1 MIGMARFANNVNE
14 KVKKVMRKEAEK
26 PQDLPPAAAQTGEPI
41 RGFIS
46 APTPE
51 QLKPTAREVSLL
63 ETLWSWQE
71 KSAKSRIVL
80 GQPLRS

>member
-1 MIGMARFANNVNE
+1 MNRKQATLQE
-14 KVKKVMRKEAEK
+14 VKPAS
-26 PQDLPPAAAQTGEPI
+26 PQPQESA

-46 APTPE
+46 APTLE
-51 QLKPTAREVSLL
+51 ELKPTAREVSLL
-63 ETLWSWQE
+63 ETLWNWQE

>member
-1 MIGMARFANNVNE
+1 
-14 KVKKVMRKEAEK
+14 MRSEQNR
-26 PQDLPPAAAQTGEPI
+26 PQDLKPAVMKPGEPI
-41 RGFIS
+41 RGFTS
-46 APTPE
+46 APTPD

-63 ETLWSWQE
+63 ETLWTWQE

>member
-1 MIGMARFANNVNE
+1 MSKKRDTSQA
-14 KVKKVMRKEAEK
+14 VKPAT
-26 PQDLPPAAAQTGEPI
+26 PQESA
-41 RGFIS
+41 RGFVS
-46 APTPE
+46 APTLE